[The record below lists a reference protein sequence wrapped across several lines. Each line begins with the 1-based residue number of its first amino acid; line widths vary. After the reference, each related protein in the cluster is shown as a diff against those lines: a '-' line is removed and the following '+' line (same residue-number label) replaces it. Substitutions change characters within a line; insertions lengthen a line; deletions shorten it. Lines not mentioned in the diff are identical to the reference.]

1 MLGTLQIERSLNHI
15 WKWLENSNGQRKVDY
30 LVGTGNYCL
39 RNDVCTI
46 SFWRSNLCQKKRKI
60 LTFDFEE
67 HNRGMPTSDN
77 QVKKNEKSKKN
88 RT

>member
-1 MLGTLQIERSLNHI
+1 MMSVLFYSEGQIF
-15 WKWLENSNGQRKVDY
+15 V
-30 LVGTGNYCL
+30 
-39 RNDVCTI
+39 
-46 SFWRSNLCQKKRKI
+46 KKRKI